1 MSSRWQWIFRS
12 NAITSMIT
20 RAICVHSKMIGVNA
34 EVFIYILSLV
44 DKLLC
49 PEWDG
54 FTLGEIFWLIS
65 MKRKPKYTYFME
77 YVSLT
82 INTHLLSPNSWKTI
96 YYLLIPRIAQMPIYF
111 PFKMLMPFQRKRRRW
126 SNLSTITFRGQLLPR
141 KWTFHWKRG
150 LFIASY
156 KLICFQ

>member
-1 MSSRWQWIFRS
+1 
-12 NAITSMIT
+12 MIT

-82 INTHLLSPNSWKTI
+82 IEKLNTI
-96 YYLLIPRIAQMPIYF
+96 YFHLIPE
-111 PFKMLMPFQRKRRRW
+111 K
-126 SNLSTITFRGQLLPR
+126 LSIIF
-141 KWTFHWKRG
+141 
-150 LFIASY
+150 
-156 KLICFQ
+156 